1 MEERVR
7 TSRSLVCENCGG
19 TLTLAE
25 GGGRAV
31 CPYCGRVYAFGQAEE
46 TGVKGLSGIA
56 AGFVR
61 RAGIVA
67 SNFGLAQARTAA
79 DSFMGDGRDEEQRLF
94 ASAEIDGG
102 VLKRFRAR
110 TAGESVRIPNEVSA
124 VGKRACYKD
133 RLLGKLSAAP
143 QVRTFGKKCFAKC
156 TLLTN
161 VRLEGAQTLASR
173 AFFGCAALREVTF
186 ARPVPFIGKKVFAKC
201 RSLSRVFL
209 PRSMEPQIS
218 RLFGKLAKFRI
229 EFVYFD

>member
-1 MEERVR
+1 MEERDQ

-31 CPYCGRVYAFGQAEE
+31 CPYCGRVYTYERAEKNAE
-46 TGVKGLSGIA
+46 GLSGIA
-56 AGFVR
+56 AKLAR

-79 DSFMGDGRDEEQRLF
+79 DSFLGDGRDEERRLYD
-94 ASAEIDGG
+94 SAQIEAG
-102 VLKRFRAR
+102 VLKRFRSR
-110 TAGESVRIPNEVSA
+110 TAGESVRIPNEVSSVA
-124 VGKRACYKD
+124 KRACYKD

-143 QVRTFGKKCFAKC
+143 QVMTFGKKCFAKC
-156 TLLTN
+156 ALLTN

-173 AFFGCAALREVTF
+173 AFFGCTALREVTF

-209 PRSMEPQIS
+209 PRSMAPQIS

-229 EFVYFD
+229 EFIYID